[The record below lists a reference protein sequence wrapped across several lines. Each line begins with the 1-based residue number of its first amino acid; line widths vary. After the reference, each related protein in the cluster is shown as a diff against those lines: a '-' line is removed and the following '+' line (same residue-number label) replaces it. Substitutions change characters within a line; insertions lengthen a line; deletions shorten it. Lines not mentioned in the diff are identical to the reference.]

1 MTEGNELLEELYGLL
16 GELARRTRGPR
27 TLGSCT
33 GRDGW
38 PARGVYFFF
47 EPGEIRAEG
56 SPRVVR
62 VGTHGLTVGSKST
75 LWGRLSQHR
84 GRTSGSGNHRGSVF
98 RLHVGAALI
107 ARGDVVPVGSWGQ
120 RSSAPREVREAE
132 AAIELAVSAHLAAMT
147 VLWVPVDDEPGAS
160 SDRGR
165 IEAGAIAAL
174 SRLSNPEADP
184 PSLGWLGNYA
194 ARPAIRGSG
203 LWNVNHVDGPLAD
216 EFLPVL
222 ARWIAAA

>member
-1 MTEGNELLEELYGLL
+1 MTDGAQLLDELYRLL
-16 GELARRTRGPR
+16 GELARRTGGPR
-27 TLGSCT
+27 TLGACT

-38 PARGVYFFF
+38 PTRGVYFFF
-47 EPGEIRAEG
+47 EPGETRPDG
-56 SPRVVR
+56 PPRVVR
-62 VGTHGLTVGSKST
+62 VGTHGLTAGSKST

-84 GRTSGSGNHRGSVF
+84 GPTSGSGNHRTSVF
-98 RLHVGAALI
+98 RRHVGAALI
-107 ARGDVVPVGSWGQ
+107 ARGDVIPVGTWGQ
-120 RSSAPREVREAE
+120 GSSAPRDVLEAE
-132 AAIELAVSAHLAAMT
+132 AAIEQAVSAHLAAMR

-174 SRLSNPEADP
+174 SRLANPAADP
-184 PSLGWLGNYA
+184 PCPGWLGNHA

-203 LWNVNHVDGPLAD
+203 LWNVHHVEGRVTS

-222 ARWIAAA
+222 ADWITAA

>member
-1 MTEGNELLEELYGLL
+1 MTAGIELLDELYELL
-16 GELARRTRGPR
+16 GELARRTGGPR

-38 PARGVYFFF
+38 PTRGVYFFF
-47 EPGEIRAEG
+47 EPGEIRADG

-62 VGTHGLTVGSKST
+62 VGTHGLTAGSKST

-84 GRTSGSGNHRGSVF
+84 GRTSGRGNHRGSVF

-107 ARGDVVPVGSWGQ
+107 ARSDVVPVGTWGSG
-120 RSSAPREVREAE
+120 RAPLETFREAE
-132 AAIELAVSAHLAAMT
+132 AAIEQAVSAHIGAMG

-174 SRLSNPEADP
+174 SRLSNPAADP
-184 PSLGWLGNYA
+184 PSPAWLGNHA
-194 ARPAIRGSG
+194 ARPTIRGSG
-203 LWNVNHVDGPLAD
+203 LWNVNHVDGPLTQD
-216 EFLPVL
+216 FLPVL

>member
-1 MTEGNELLEELYGLL
+1 MNEGAELLEELYGQL
-16 GELARRTRGPR
+16 GELARRAGGPR

-38 PARGVYFFF
+38 PSRGVYFFF
-47 EPGEIRAEG
+47 EPGEVRSDG

-62 VGTHGLTVGSKST
+62 VGTHGLTAGSKST

-107 ARGDVVPVGSWGQ
+107 ARGDVVPVGTWGQ
-120 RSSAPREVREAE
+120 RSNAPRVVREAE
-132 AAIELAVSAHLAAMT
+132 AAVEQAVSAHLAAMT

-165 IEAGAIAAL
+165 IEAGAIGVL
-174 SRLSNPEADP
+174 SRRSNPLADP
-184 PSLGWLGNYA
+184 PSPEWLGNYA
-194 ARPAIRGSG
+194 ARPAIRDSG
-203 LWNVNHVDGPLAD
+203 LWNVNHVDGPLTAG
-216 EFLPVL
+216 FLPVL

>member
-1 MTEGNELLEELYGLL
+1 MNEGIELLDELYGLL
-16 GELARRTRGPR
+16 GELARRTGGPR

-38 PARGVYFFF
+38 PKRGVYFFF
-47 EPGEIRAEG
+47 EPGEIRSDG
-56 SPRVVR
+56 SLRVVR
-62 VGTHGLTVGSKST
+62 VGTHGLTAGTKST

-84 GRTSGSGNHRGSVF
+84 GQATGKGNHRGSVF
-98 RLHVGAALI
+98 RLHVGAALS
-107 ARGDVVPVGSWGQ
+107 ARSDVVPVGTWGQ
-120 RSSAPREVREAE
+120 RSSAPRDVREAE
-132 AAIELAVSAHLAAMT
+132 AAIEQAVSAHLGAMG

-174 SRLSNPEADP
+174 SRLSNPAADP
-184 PSLGWLGNYA
+184 PSPGWLGNHA

-203 LWNVNHVDGPLAD
+203 LWNVNHVDGPLTQD
-216 EFLPVL
+216 FLPVL

>member
-1 MTEGNELLEELYGLL
+1 MNEDAELLDELYGHL
-16 GELARRTRGPR
+16 GELARRTGGPR
-27 TLGSCT
+27 TLRSCT

-47 EPGEIRAEG
+47 EPGEVRADG

-62 VGTHGLTVGSKST
+62 VGTHGLTAGSKST

-107 ARGDVVPVGSWGQ
+107 ARGDVVPVDTWGQ
-120 RSSAPREVREAE
+120 RSSAPRDVREAE
-132 AAIELAVSAHLAAMT
+132 AAIEQAVSAHLGAMT

-165 IEAGAIAAL
+165 IEAGAIAVL
-174 SRLSNPEADP
+174 SHRSNPSADP
-184 PSLGWLGNYA
+184 PTPGWLGNYA
-194 ARPAIRGSG
+194 ARPAIRESG
-203 LWNVNHVDGPLAD
+203 LWNVNHVDGPLTR
-216 EFLPVL
+216 EFLPAL

>member
-16 GELARRTRGPR
+16 GELARRTGAPR

-47 EPGEIRAEG
+47 EPGEIRADG

-62 VGTHGLTVGSKST
+62 VGTHGLTAGSKST

-84 GRTSGSGNHRGSVF
+84 GRTSGRGNHRGSVF

-107 ARGDVVPVGSWGQ
+107 ARGDVVPVETWGH
-120 RSSAPREVREAE
+120 RPSAPRDVREAE
-132 AAIELAVSAHLAAMT
+132 AAIEQAVTAHLGAMQ
-147 VLWVPVDDEPGAS
+147 VLWVPVDDEPGATS
-160 SDRGR
+160 HRGR

-174 SRLSNPEADP
+174 SRLSNPATDP
-184 PSLGWLGNYA
+184 PSRGWLGNYA

-203 LWNVNHVDGPLAD
+203 LWNVNHVDGPLAR

-222 ARWIAAA
+222 ARWVAAA